1 MKVVLHVENQSLKI
15 EVYGIPETVSRCPG
29 CIHVRKILEGL
40 GLPFSFYDVLSPSQD
55 GVGFTYD
62 RPLIVSLAERAGF
75 PTLNIRYPVI
85 FVDDKL
91 VHNIRFFKQLLLEK
105 GFDPDIIED

>member
-1 MKVVLHVENQSLKI
+1 MENQSLKI

-29 CIHVRKILEGL
+29 CIYVRKILEGL

-55 GVGFTYD
+55 GPGFTYD
-62 RPLIVSLAERAGF
+62 RPLIVSLAKRAGF

-91 VHNIRFFKQLLLEK
+91 VHNIRFFKQLLLDK
-105 GFDPDIIED
+105 GFVPDIIED